1 MKKLIGYL
9 RLMRP
14 ANVVTS
20 VADVLAGIAIAGYFI
35 VPDTGFGWAAVTGP
49 NLPYLPV
56 ILLCISTIGLYSG
69 GIIMNDV
76 FDAKLDAVER
86 PERPIPS
93 GLISKNA
100 ATIFGGICF
109 FIGIFTA
116 GLLGRNA
123 QYLAVAIMICCLIY
137 NRFLKHSAIFGPIN
151 MGLCR
156 GLNLLLGVCIIPD
169 QVERYW
175 YLAIVPIVYIAAITM
190 ISRGEVHGG
199 SKKTLYF
206 ALGLYGLV
214 IASVVYFAIVN
225 EAPIPITIAFLG
237 AFAAMIMIPLFKAIK
252 NPIGPNIGKAVK
264 SGVIA
269 LIILNAAWAAAFG
282 AWPIAIAI
290 IILLPISLALSSAFA
305 VT

>member
-1 MKKLIGYL
+1 LKKLIGYL

-20 VADVLAGIAIAGYFI
+20 VADVLAGIAIAGYF
-35 VPDTGFGWAAVTGP
+35 VTSGTTWLAP
-49 NLPYLPV
+49 VNGDNLPFLPV

-199 SKKTLYF
+199 SKKPLY
-206 ALGLYGLV
+206 AAAGLYALV
-214 IASVVYFAIVN
+214 IASVTYFAVVN
-225 EAPIPITIAFLG
+225 ESTRLSITLAFLAMFG
-237 AFAAMIMIPLFKAIK
+237 AMILRPLFKAIK

-269 LIILNAAWAAAFG
+269 LIVLNAAWASAFG

-290 IILLPISLALSSAFA
+290 IILLPISLALSAAFA